1 MTSLLFYLIQV
12 IVSSGI
18 LYLYYQVFLRNKRFH
33 QYNRFFLLGTV
44 IVSIII
50 PFLRIP
56 VYFSHEESASSIV
69 ARTLTILGPS
79 NEEIPLIGGDSNSS
93 GISSYFTIDLIY
105 CFYALI
111 ALLAF
116 GRIIIGL
123 VRIKSLGNRNPAKK
137 LGNIFFINTNDS
149 NAPFSFFNRLFW
161 HRDIELNSEKGEQI
175 FRHELFHIRQRHSV
189 DIVFLEIVSMI
200 FWINPFFHL
209 IRKEIRAIHEFL
221 ADRYAL
227 DKCEQWNYAETLL
240 MHALQTK
247 QSLVNP
253 FFHNQIKRRIAMI
266 TNPKKT
272 SHQYLRKVLVLP
284 VAAVIVTLFAF
295 SYRKDNPIV
304 SSSKTTFTIVI
315 DAGHGGDDPGV
326 KSPDGK
332 HKESEL
338 ALKITQA
345 IQRLAPEYNINALMT
360 RKDANYPGGAA
371 DKTEGLR
378 KRVEITNEASPIAFV
393 SIHINN
399 NGAKGFQNDH
409 SGIEAYVANKRQDDP
424 GKAAASAILQELSGV
439 YKTAQDLKFR
449 KDMGVYVLDEN
460 KCASVIL
467 ECGYMNNR
475 QDLEF
480 MINEANQ
487 EKMARAILKG
497 LVTYNKSL
505 AFEAVPALQPT
516 DTLPHAYTID
526 GKIDFAGVFSFK
538 AENITVK
545 KNEVQ
550 SGQAF
555 NPKLVVLN
563 GNMLS
568 LPDAKSTFNNATVRN
583 AEIQILAANNSDAIL
598 KYGERAKDGV
608 VVIENA
614 TIEKKAPKVF
624 KSLTLNGAD
633 GDPLI
638 VIDGNII
645 TGEDTKKTM
654 DAIDPNT
661 IESINVLKDKSATA
675 LYGEKGKYG
684 VIQIT
689 TKKKKDPATSY
700 LQPGDTL
707 VVTGYGQKVKNQ
719 PSNNQ

>member
-1 MTSLLFYLIQV
+1 MTSLLYYLIQV
-12 IVSSGI
+12 MVSSGI

-33 QYNRFFLLGTV
+33 QYNRFFLIGTV
-44 IVSIII
+44 ILSIII

-56 VYFSHEESASSIV
+56 VYFTHEESAASIV

-79 NEEIPLIGGDSNSS
+79 NEEIPLISGGLNSS
-93 GISSYFTIDLIY
+93 GISSHYTIDLIY

-123 VRIKSLGNRNPAKK
+123 LRIRSLGNHNPAKK

-189 DIVFLEIVSMI
+189 DIVFLEIISML

-295 SYRKDNPIV
+295 SYKKDNPV
-304 SSSKTTFTIVI
+304 LSSSKNTFTIVI

-326 KSPDGK
+326 QSPDGR

-338 ALKITQA
+338 ALSITQA

-360 RKDANYPGGAA
+360 RKDANFPGGAT
-371 DKTEGLR
+371 DKQEGLLN
-378 KRVEITNEASPIAFV
+378 RVAITNEADPVAFV

-399 NGAKGFQNDH
+399 NGVKGFQKEY
-409 SGIEAYVANKRQDDP
+409 SGIEAYVTNNREDDP
-424 GKAAASAILQELSGV
+424 GRAAASAILQELSGV
-439 YKTAQDLKFR
+439 YKTAPDLKFR
-449 KDMGVYVLDEN
+449 KNQGIYVLDKN

-480 MINEANQ
+480 ITNEANQ

-497 LVTYNKSL
+497 LVTYNKNL
-505 AFEAVPALQPT
+505 AHETVPALQTT

-526 GKIDFAGVFSFK
+526 GKIDFAGGISFK

-568 LPDAKSTFNNATVRN
+568 LTDAKNTFNNATVRN
-583 AEIQILAANNSDAIL
+583 AEIQILAANNNDAIL
-598 KYGERAKDGV
+598 KYGERARDGV

-614 TIEKKAPKVF
+614 IMEKKAPKVF
-624 KSLTLNGAD
+624 KGLTLNGGD
-633 GDPLI
+633 GEPLI
-638 VIDGNII
+638 VIDGNTIS
-645 TGEDTKKTM
+645 GEDTKKTM
-654 DAIDPNT
+654 DALDPNT
-661 IESINVLKDKSATA
+661 IESITVLKDKSATA
-675 LYGEKGKYG
+675 LYGEKGKNG

-689 TKKKKDPATSY
+689 TKKKPTPPITLQTAEDSATVEVR
-700 LQPGDTL
+700 L
-707 VVTGYGQKVKNQ
+707 VERPIVVNK
-719 PSNNQ
+719 SN